1 MPAVLESFAH
11 LAREADIVLIEGAGS
26 PAEINLRAGDIAN
39 MGFAGAANV
48 PVVLLGDIDR
58 GGGIASLAGTPL
70 VLEPDERAPI
80 PRFLI
85 NNVLGDVKL
94 FYQGPKRARALPAG
108 RPPARWPG

>member
-58 GGGIASLAGTPL
+58 GGVIASLSRTPL
-70 VLEPDERAPI
+70 VLEPDQRPRI
-80 PRFLI
+80 PGFLI
-85 NNVLGDVKL
+85 NNIRLAVKHVHPEL
-94 FYQGPKRARALPAG
+94 H
-108 RPPARWPG
+108 